1 MEQSERLRLSQN
13 TLRRFAELAGVKFS
27 EDRLERI
34 MPRVER
40 YLGDVSRL
48 EEVDVSEAEPAVVF
62 SMKQE
67 LDNE

>member
-1 MEQSERLRLSQN
+1 MEQSERPGLSQN

-67 LDNE
+67 SNDE